1 MVGWMAVGRAMRVF
15 QLIGVVLLFGCQEP
29 APTGGGALDCAKL
42 ILVDESEFDDYRNTS
57 YPPFEID
64 SLRLAGDDL
73 TVYITYDG
81 G

>member
-1 MVGWMAVGRAMRVF
+1 MVGWMANGRAMRVF
-15 QLIGVVLLFGCQEP
+15 LLAGVVLPFGCQEP

-42 ILVDESEFDDYRNTS
+42 ILVDASEFDNYRNTP
-57 YPPFEID
+57 YPPVEID

-73 TVYITYDG
+73 TVYITYSG